1 LLLNGFH
8 FDIIVCINVFGHKI
22 LYTSNKLLN
31 VDDII
36 NSRDLTEWTRIRH
49 STIYNLIINALMEIY
64 PIIDADSSEEFL
76 MKLLKALYEEREEKR
91 RIRNLNNAG
100 FLVVKSL
107 EGYDYSQIRFPDG
120 MEREELEALSFLHCK
135 ENLILYGAVG
145 TGKTHLSV
153 ALGVKAISQGK
164 RAVFFRVHDLIN
176 QLENPD
182 PIKVAKIYKKTNQ
195 ADLLILDEWGY
206 LPLHQEGA
214 RLLFDIISTC
224 YETKSVIITT
234 NIEFGRWKG
243 FLFDEKLTAA
253 IVDRLVHHSHM
264 LMFTG
269 QSYRM
274 TNSLLK

>member
-1 LLLNGFH
+1 MREEIGNYQKELRLSTNLL
-8 FDIIVCINVFGHKI
+8 
-22 LYTSNKLLN
+22 
-31 VDDII
+31 
-36 NSRDLTEWTRIRH
+36 
-49 STIYNLIINALMEIY
+49 EIY
-64 PIIDADSSEEFL
+64 PNINADTHEEFL
-76 MKLLKALYEEREEKR
+76 LKLLKELHEDREEKR

-107 EGYDYSQIRFPDG
+107 EDYDYSQIRFPDSV
-120 MEREELEALSFLHCK
+120 RLQDLETLSFLERK

-153 ALGVKAISQGK
+153 ALGVRAINQGKKAI
-164 RAVFFRVHDLIN
+164 FYRVHDLIN
-176 QLENPD
+176 QLETD
-182 PIKVAKIYKKTNQ
+182 DAKTIARVHKKINQ

-224 YETKSVIITT
+224 YESKSIIITT

-264 LMFTG
+264 LIFTG
-269 QSYRM
+269 KSYRM
-274 TNSLLK
+274 TNSLMK

>member
-1 LLLNGFH
+1 MKEQISNYQRELRLSNNLL
-8 FDIIVCINVFGHKI
+8 
-22 LYTSNKLLN
+22 
-31 VDDII
+31 
-36 NSRDLTEWTRIRH
+36 
-49 STIYNLIINALMEIY
+49 EIY
-64 PIIDADSSEEFL
+64 PNINAETHEEFL
-76 MKLLKALYEEREEKR
+76 LKLLKELHEDREEKR
-91 RIRNLNNAG
+91 RLRNLNNAG

-107 EGYDYSQIRFPDG
+107 EGYDYSQLKFPDSV
-120 MEREELEALSFLHCK
+120 RLEELEALSFLKKK

-164 RAVFFRVHDLIN
+164 RAVFYRVHDLIN
-176 QLENPD
+176 QLETD
-182 PIKVAKIYKKTNQ
+182 DAKQIAKVYKKIQQ

-214 RLLFDIISTC
+214 RLLFDIISLC
-224 YETKSVIITT
+224 YESKSIIITT

-253 IVDRLVHHSHM
+253 IIDRLVHHSHL

-269 QSYRM
+269 KSYRM
-274 TNSLLK
+274 TNSLMK

>member
-1 LLLNGFH
+1 MREEISKYQRKLRL
-8 FDIIVCINVFGHKI
+8 
-22 LYTSNKLLN
+22 SN
-31 VDDII
+31 
-36 NSRDLTEWTRIRH
+36 
-49 STIYNLIINALMEIY
+49 NLMQIY
-64 PIIDADSSEEFL
+64 PKIKAETNEEFL
-76 MKLLKALYEEREEKR
+76 LQLLKELHEDRDEKR

-107 EGYDYSQIRFPDG
+107 EGYDYSQIRFPD
-120 MEREELEALSFLHCK
+120 RLLLKDLETLSFLDRK
-135 ENLILYGAVG
+135 ENLILYGSVG

-153 ALGVKAISQGK
+153 ALGVNAINQGK
-164 RAVFFRVHDLIN
+164 KAVFYRVHDLVN
-176 QLENPD
+176 QLESND
-182 PIKVAKIYKKTNQ
+182 FKTISRVQKKINS

-224 YETKSVIITT
+224 YETKSIIITT

-264 LMFTG
+264 LVFTG
-269 QSYRM
+269 NSYRM
-274 TNSLLK
+274 TNSLIK

>member
-1 LLLNGFH
+1 M
-8 FDIIVCINVFGHKI
+8 
-22 LYTSNKLLN
+22 NKEIEQYQRRLKL
-31 VDDII
+31 
-36 NSRDLTEWTRIRH
+36 S
-49 STIYNLIINALMEIY
+49 NALMEIY
-64 PIIDADSSEEFL
+64 PKIDAETNEEFL
-76 MKLLKALYEEREEKR
+76 LKLLKSLTEDREEKK

-107 EGYDYSQIRFPDG
+107 DDYDYSQIKFPDKMG
-120 MEREELEALSFLHCK
+120 QEKLESMSFLEKK
-135 ENLILYGAVG
+135 ENLILYGSVG

-164 RAVFFRVHDLIN
+164 KAVFFRVHDLIT
-176 QLENPD
+176 QLEHDD
-182 PIKVAKIYKKTNQ
+182 PKKVVKVHKKIDQ

-214 RLLFDIISTC
+214 RMLFDIISAC
-224 YETKSVIITT
+224 YEAKSIIITT

-269 QSYRM
+269 KSYRM
-274 TNSLLK
+274 ANSLMK

>member
-1 LLLNGFH
+1 MRETIS
-8 FDIIVCINVFGHKI
+8 D
-22 LYTSNKLLN
+22 YQRKLKL
-31 VDDII
+31 
-36 NSRDLTEWTRIRH
+36 
-49 STIYNLIINALMEIY
+49 STNLMEIY
-64 PIIDADSSEEFL
+64 PNIQADSYEEFL
-76 MKLLKALYEEREEKR
+76 LKLLKALHEDREEKR

-107 EGYDYSQIRFPDG
+107 DDYDFSQMRFPDG
-120 MEREELEALSFLHCK
+120 LRLQDLESLSFMDRK
-135 ENLILYGAVG
+135 ENLILYGSVG

-153 ALGVKAISQGK
+153 ALGVKAINKGK

-176 QLENPD
+176 QLEND
-182 PIKVAKIYKKTNQ
+182 DAKIRAKINKKIYQ

-264 LMFTG
+264 LIFTG
-269 QSYRM
+269 KSYRM
-274 TNSLLK
+274 ENSLIK

>member
-1 LLLNGFH
+1 MREEIGNYQKELRLSTNLL
-8 FDIIVCINVFGHKI
+8 
-22 LYTSNKLLN
+22 
-31 VDDII
+31 
-36 NSRDLTEWTRIRH
+36 
-49 STIYNLIINALMEIY
+49 EIY
-64 PIIDADSSEEFL
+64 PNINADSHEEFL
-76 MKLLKALYEEREEKR
+76 LKLLKELHEDRKEKR
-91 RIRNLNNAG
+91 RVRNLNNAG

-107 EGYDYSQIRFPDG
+107 EDYDYSQIRFPDSV
-120 MEREELEALSFLHCK
+120 RLQDLETLSFLGKK

-153 ALGVKAISQGK
+153 ALGVKAINQGK
-164 RAVFFRVHDLIN
+164 KAIFYRVHDLIN
-176 QLENPD
+176 QLETD
-182 PIKVAKIYKKTNQ
+182 DAKTIARVHKKINQ

-224 YETKSVIITT
+224 YESKSIIITT

-264 LMFTG
+264 LIFTG
-269 QSYRM
+269 KSYRM
-274 TNSLLK
+274 TNSLMK

>member
-1 LLLNGFH
+1 MKEQISIYQKKLKL
-8 FDIIVCINVFGHKI
+8 
-22 LYTSNKLLN
+22 SN
-31 VDDII
+31 
-36 NSRDLTEWTRIRH
+36 
-49 STIYNLIINALMEIY
+49 NLIEIY
-64 PIIDADSSEEFL
+64 PKIDANTNEEFL
-76 MKLLKALYEEREEKR
+76 FELLKELHEDREEKR

-107 EGYDYSQIRFPDG
+107 EDYDYSQIKFPDNIQLA
-120 MEREELEALSFLHCK
+120 ELESLSFLDKK

-153 ALGVKAISQGK
+153 ALGVKAISLGK
-164 RAVFFRVHDLIN
+164 KAVFYRVHDLIN
-176 QLENPD
+176 QLESD
-182 PIKVAKIYKKTNQ
+182 DERKVARVHKKINQ

-243 FLFDEKLTAA
+243 FLFDEKLTVA

-264 LMFTG
+264 LIFTG
-269 QSYRM
+269 KSYRM
-274 TNSLLK
+274 INSLIK

>member
-1 LLLNGFH
+1 VREEISKYQRKLRL
-8 FDIIVCINVFGHKI
+8 
-22 LYTSNKLLN
+22 SN
-31 VDDII
+31 
-36 NSRDLTEWTRIRH
+36 
-49 STIYNLIINALMEIY
+49 NLMQIY
-64 PIIDADSSEEFL
+64 PKIKAETNEEFL
-76 MKLLKALYEEREEKR
+76 LQLLKELYEDRDEKR

-107 EGYDYSQIRFPDG
+107 EDYDYFQIRFPD
-120 MEREELEALSFLHCK
+120 RLLLKDLETLSFLDRK
-135 ENLILYGAVG
+135 ENLILYGSVG

-153 ALGVKAISQGK
+153 ALGVNAINQGK
-164 RAVFFRVHDLIN
+164 KAVFYRVHDLVN
-176 QLENPD
+176 QLESND
-182 PIKVAKIYKKTNQ
+182 FKTVSKVQKKINS

-224 YETKSVIITT
+224 YETKSIIITT

-269 QSYRM
+269 KSYRM
-274 TNSLLK
+274 TNSLIK

>member
-1 LLLNGFH
+1 MRETIS
-8 FDIIVCINVFGHKI
+8 DYQK
-22 LYTSNKLLN
+22 KLKL
-31 VDDII
+31 
-36 NSRDLTEWTRIRH
+36 
-49 STIYNLIINALMEIY
+49 STNLMEIY
-64 PIIDADSSEEFL
+64 PNIQADSYEEFL
-76 MKLLKALYEEREEKR
+76 LKLLKALHEDREEKR

-107 EGYDYSQIRFPDG
+107 DDYDFSQMRFPDG
-120 MEREELEALSFLHCK
+120 LQLQDLESLSFMDRK
-135 ENLILYGAVG
+135 ENLILYGSVG

-153 ALGVKAISQGK
+153 ALGVKAINQGK

-176 QLENPD
+176 QLEND
-182 PIKVAKIYKKTNQ
+182 DAKIRAKINKKIYQ

-264 LMFTG
+264 LIFTG
-269 QSYRM
+269 KSYRM
-274 TNSLLK
+274 ENSLIK

>member
-1 LLLNGFH
+1 
-8 FDIIVCINVFGHKI
+8 
-22 LYTSNKLLN
+22 
-31 VDDII
+31 
-36 NSRDLTEWTRIRH
+36 
-49 STIYNLIINALMEIY
+49 MQIY
-64 PIIDADSSEEFL
+64 PKIKAETNEEFL
-76 MKLLKALYEEREEKR
+76 LHLLKELHEDRDEKR

-107 EGYDYSQIRFPDG
+107 EDYDYSQIRFPD
-120 MEREELEALSFLHCK
+120 RLLLKDLETLSFLDKK
-135 ENLILYGAVG
+135 ENLILYGSVG

-153 ALGVKAISQGK
+153 ALGVNAINQGK
-164 RAVFFRVHDLIN
+164 KAVFYRVHDLVN
-176 QLENPD
+176 QLESND
-182 PIKVAKIYKKTNQ
+182 FKTVSKVQKKINS

-224 YETKSVIITT
+224 YETKSIIITT

-264 LMFTG
+264 LVFTG
-269 QSYRM
+269 NSYRM
-274 TNSLLK
+274 TNSLIK